1 MLTQRSLQHGAK
13 RSCSRRRS
21 GKPGS
26 SFLQRRRN
34 GDAYGNR
41 DRTCQF
47 CTDEGLIETPLH
59 FIMYC
64 KKFENLRAS
73 LYRKIKD
80 DISADGYKIFMNLSE
95 LIQFY
100 ILLGLDFPF
109 IDIDILNLR
118 KNACV
123 YIHKMYIK
131 RYKEL

>member
-1 MLTQRSLQHGAK
+1 MANPVPPSYSEEETVMH
-13 RSCSRRRS
+13 
-21 GKPGS
+21 
-26 SFLQRRRN
+26 
-34 GDAYGNR
+34 YGNR